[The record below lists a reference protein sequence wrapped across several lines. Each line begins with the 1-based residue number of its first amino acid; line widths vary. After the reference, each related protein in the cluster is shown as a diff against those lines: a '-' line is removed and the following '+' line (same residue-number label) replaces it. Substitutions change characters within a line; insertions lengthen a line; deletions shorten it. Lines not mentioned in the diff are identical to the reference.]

1 MKISLNSPRGVIEDK
16 FPSQRQFVMLMRLN
30 TLLLVANLHANFSKR
45 NIFRNQ
51 NVYGTYSSKIIKK
64 KITNMQI
71 GGIFLGIFVVLC
83 CFPKLA
89 LGVPF

>member
-51 NVYGTYSSKIIKK
+51 NVYGTYSSKIIDTKK
-64 KITNMQI
+64 
-71 GGIFLGIFVVLC
+71 
-83 CFPKLA
+83 
-89 LGVPF
+89 